1 MSVKHIKYKYEDYK
15 KSADYIKQKLPQI
28 PDTAVILGSGL
39 GGYAEN
45 LVNTITIK
53 YEDIPNFPRSTVV
66 NHKGELIFGM
76 VADSENDNDNYKPV
90 LVMNGRF
97 HYYEG
102 YEMEDTAYPIGVFYL
117 LGITKLIIT
126 NAAGGINLTFHPGD
140 LVCVYDH
147 IKLTAESPARGVNIP
162 EFGSRFFD
170 MQSVYAKD
178 LIEKAENCALN
189 LGFALK
195 EGVYAYMSGPQ
206 YETPAEIRML
216 RTLGADLVGMSTA
229 AEVIQAA
236 QCGLKVLCISC
247 VSNYAAGVTNEP
259 LSHEEVVDVGEEIS
273 GRFKKLVNS
282 ILLKI

>member
-1 MSVKHIKYKYEDYK
+1 MGIKFNYEDYK
-15 KSADYIKQKLPQI
+15 KSAEFIREKLPQT
-28 PDTAVILGSGL
+28 PQTAVILGSGL
-39 GGYAEN
+39 GEYSETLAN
-45 LVNTITIK
+45 KVVIK
-53 YEDIPNFPRSTVV
+53 YGDIPNFPKSTVA
-66 NHKGELIFGM
+66 NHKGELIYGEIID
-76 VADSENDNDNYKPV
+76 AELGNCTPA

-97 HYYEG
+97 HFYEG

-147 IKLTAESPARGVNIP
+147 IKLAAASPARGANIP
-162 EFGSRFFD
+162 EFGARFFD
-170 MQSVYAKD
+170 MQRVYSKTLIAKAK
-178 LIEKAENCALN
+178 ECALA

-216 RTLGADLVGMSTA
+216 RAMGADLVGMSTV

-236 QCGLKVLCISC
+236 QCGIKVLCISC

-259 LSHEEVVDVGEEIS
+259 LTHEEVVGAGEEIA
-273 GRFKKLVNS
+273 GKFKKLVDN
-282 ILLKI
+282 ILMRI